1 MKKINGWVLPDD
13 DNEFKRHLKPRKVT
27 YYQQNV
33 LDSAYCY
40 VKNYHTVIDIGANIG
55 LHSVRFARAFQ
66 NVIAFEPVKD
76 NFRCLKQNLK
86 TKKKIQ
92 RQSVTLVRQNQYI
105 LSRTGI
111 VAFVEKLPLL
121 FSLYRCRFRYL
132 ADHFRT

>member
-1 MKKINGWVLPDD
+1 M
-13 DNEFKRHLKPRKVT
+13 ESYFLKNTTTTFGRLT
-27 YYQQNV
+27 YDFSKSRDTLLY
-33 LDSAYCY
+33 
-40 VKNYHTVIDIGANIG
+40 
-55 LHSVRFARAFQ
+55 F
-66 NVIAFEPVKD
+66 
-76 NFRCLKQNLK
+76 QNLK

-121 FSLYRCRFRYL
+121 FSLYRCRFRYS